1 MDSEAESILSNLRL
15 IAALPDN
22 NWILTQR
29 IDDKLNIVGFCDNT
43 AYNNMLLYVFAEN
56 WNATHECLKSLYCE
70 RLPRLTAKLLEN
82 EELEYVRRLSELLEK
97 SIDGLK
103 KIRDSYDD
111 PAIKAH
117 MESIIFDFAVA
128 LNKKIKVLVGSD

>member
-1 MDSEAESILSNLRL
+1 MNSEAESILSNLRL
-15 IAALPDN
+15 LGALPDN

-29 IDDKLNIVGFCDNT
+29 IDGKLNVVGFCDDT
-43 AYNNMLLYVFAEN
+43 VYNNALLSLFAEG
-56 WNATHECLKSLYCE
+56 WPATHECLKSLYCE

-82 EELEYVRRLSELLEK
+82 EDFDDVRRLSEILGD
-97 SIDGLK
+97 SVDGLK

-117 MESIIFDFAVA
+117 MESIMFDFAVA
-128 LNKKIKVLVGSD
+128 LNKKIMALVSSD